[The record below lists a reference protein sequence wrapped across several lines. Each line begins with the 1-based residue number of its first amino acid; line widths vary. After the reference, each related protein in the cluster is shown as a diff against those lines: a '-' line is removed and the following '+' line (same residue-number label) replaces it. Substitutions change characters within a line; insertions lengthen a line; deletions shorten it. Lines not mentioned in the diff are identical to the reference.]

1 MQSIMEAVALFN
13 KGGLVM
19 YALLFCSVFAVT
31 IAVERYL
38 YFKSC
43 DSGAL
48 FADEAC
54 RFLKKGDFNGAE
66 ELSHKTGGANARI
79 LFSALQL
86 RRFGAGYLEKYLESE
101 ASITV
106 ADLRRRIPYLG
117 IIVTMSPLLGLLGT
131 VVGMISSFN
140 VFAAQTGQ
148 PHAITGGVGEALI
161 ATASG
166 LVVALVALVAHSYF
180 AQKIDTML
188 TDMEKTYSVLI
199 EALYRSES

>member
-1 MQSIMEAVALFN
+1 MEAIELFQ

-19 YALLFCSVFAVT
+19 YALLACSVFAVT
-31 IAVERYL
+31 ITVERYL

-43 DSGAL
+43 DSGEA
-48 FADEAC
+48 FADEVC
-54 RFLKKGDFNGAE
+54 RLFKQNDFAAAEQLAQSSKG
-66 ELSHKTGGANARI
+66 SNAAI
-79 LFSALQL
+79 LAGSLEM
-86 RRFGAGYLEKYLESE
+86 RRFGAAFLEKHLDSE
-101 ASITV
+101 ASVLV
-106 ADLRRRIPYLG
+106 ADLRKRIPYLG

-140 VFAAQTGQ
+140 VFALQSGQ

-166 LVVALVALVAHSYF
+166 LIVALIALIAHSYF

-188 TDMEKTYSVLI
+188 TDMEKTYSVFI
-199 EALYRSES
+199 EAVYRGDGQ